1 MAKFQEH
8 RVTLGDGR
16 YGAPSVTIRRVD
28 FSFGKIPL
36 HDPRVSPYLDVD
48 VPSKVDNDRA
58 DVILH
63 CVKHDTFADG
73 VSWNGSASV
82 AERPNL
88 WCSECARM
96 KTGHALIETEREAA
110 SQARQDAHESR
121 YPVAQRWNESEAA
134 YAERLAHVKSMTRRS
149 YSQDIE
155 VAIRTL
161 AKQPQATGKDVL
173 AAMIDTRYGTQERET
188 LEAIVA
194 RRRRL
199 GRRRRTG
206 ADSPTA

>member
-8 RVTLGDGR
+8 HVTLGDGR

-36 HDPRVSPYLDVD
+36 RDPRVSRYLDVG

-63 CVKHDTFADG
+63 CVKHDTFTDG
-73 VSWNGSASV
+73 VSWNSSASV
-82 AERPNL
+82 AERPDS
-88 WCSECARM
+88 WCPECARM
-96 KTGHALIETEREAA
+96 KTDHALIETERKAIA
-110 SQARQDAHESR
+110 QARHDAHEAR

-134 YAERLAHVKSMTRRS
+134 YAERLIHVKSMIRRS

-155 VAIRTL
+155 VVIRIL
-161 AKQPQATGKDVL
+161 AEQPQATGKDVL

-188 LEAIVA
+188 LDAIVA

-199 GRRRRTG
+199 ERRPRTG
-206 ADSPTA
+206 AESPTA